1 MPSINFRRN
10 YKYWVV
16 VAVLLT
22 TDFLSGLFAFS
33 RTVSKT
39 LEAQFFTSNEIWA
52 IFLVT
57 QFVWTGFFYANGRYR
72 ADPTIS
78 RFREIQSLLRITL
91 TSVVIVILFNEIFP
105 GILAVES
112 ARILTYWF
120 YLVACLCIGRMVIRV
135 IQKALMARGY
145 GKKNT
150 IIIGIDSRANDIAE
164 HLAAESTG
172 HNLIGFVKPGGNDAS
187 KPNGP
192 TDLPVL
198 GSLNEIRPIIED
210 HHVNEVVIAL
220 EKPDHSKLLDI
231 LTRSNGAPVSLRIIP
246 DMYEVSSGLAKTEEL
261 YGLPLVNINPEILTI
276 QQRFAKRL
284 IDLAVSLFVIV
295 PLFPVWLIVSLAIK
309 IESRGPVLYRQER
322 VGQNGNVFM
331 INKFRSMVQEAETM
345 TGPIWAKQ
353 EDPRITNVGQFLRRF
368 RLDEVPQFINVL
380 IGDMSVV
387 GPRPER
393 PYFVQKL
400 MEEFP
405 YYYRR
410 HRILTGITGWA
421 QIKHSYDSSLA
432 DVRQKLKYDF
442 FYIENTSFSLDLLIM
457 LRTVLVMISGKG
469 H

>member
-91 TSVVIVILFNEIFP
+91 TSVVFVILFNEMFP

-150 IIIGIDSRANDIAE
+150 IIIGIDSRAIDIAE

-246 DMYEVSSGLAKTEEL
+246 DMYEVISGLAKTEEL

-284 IDLAVSLFVIV
+284 TDLAVSLFVIV

-322 VGQNGNVFM
+322 VGQNGKVFM

-405 YYYRR
+405 FYYRR
-410 HRILTGITGWA
+410 HRIRTGITGWA

>member
-57 QFVWTGFFYANGRYR
+57 QFAWTGFFYANGRYR

-91 TSVVIVILFNEIFP
+91 TSVVVVILFNEIFP

-150 IIIGIDSRANDIAE
+150 IIIGIDSRAHDIAE

-246 DMYEVSSGLAKTEEL
+246 DMYEVISGLAKTEEL

-276 QQRFAKRL
+276 QQRFVKRL
-284 IDLAVSLFVIV
+284 TDLAVSLFVIV

-410 HRILTGITGWA
+410 HRIRTGITGWA

>member
-91 TSVVIVILFNEIFP
+91 TSVVVVILFNEIFP

-150 IIIGIDSRANDIAE
+150 IIIGIDSKANDIAE

-246 DMYEVSSGLAKTEEL
+246 DMYEVISGLAKTEEL

-276 QQRFAKRL
+276 QQRFVKRL
-284 IDLAVSLFVIV
+284 TDLAVSLFVIV

-410 HRILTGITGWA
+410 HRIRTGITGWA

>member
-22 TDFLSGLFAFS
+22 TDFLSGFFAFS

-91 TSVVIVILFNEIFP
+91 TSVVVVILFNEIFP

-150 IIIGIDSRANDIAE
+150 IIIGIDSRAHDIAE

-246 DMYEVSSGLAKTEEL
+246 DMYEVISGLAKTEEL

-284 IDLAVSLFVIV
+284 TDLAVSLFVIV

-410 HRILTGITGWA
+410 HRIRTGITGWA

>member
-91 TSVVIVILFNEIFP
+91 TSVVVVILFNEMFP

-246 DMYEVSSGLAKTEEL
+246 DMYEVISGLAKTEEL

-410 HRILTGITGWA
+410 HRIRTGITGWA

>member
-91 TSVVIVILFNEIFP
+91 TSVVVVILFNEIFP
-105 GILAVES
+105 GILTVES

-150 IIIGIDSRANDIAE
+150 IIIGIDSRAHDIAE

-246 DMYEVSSGLAKTEEL
+246 DMYEVISGLAKTEEL

-276 QQRFAKRL
+276 QQRFVKRL
-284 IDLAVSLFVIV
+284 TDLAVSLFVIV

-410 HRILTGITGWA
+410 HRIRTGITGWA

>member
-91 TSVVIVILFNEIFP
+91 TSVVVVILFNEIFP

-150 IIIGIDSRANDIAE
+150 IIIGIDSRAHDIAE

-246 DMYEVSSGLAKTEEL
+246 DMYEVISGLAKTEEL

-276 QQRFAKRL
+276 QQRFVKRL
-284 IDLAVSLFVIV
+284 TDLAVSLFVIV

-322 VGQNGNVFM
+322 VGQNGNVFV

-410 HRILTGITGWA
+410 HRIRTGITGWA

>member
-91 TSVVIVILFNEIFP
+91 TSVVVVILFNEIFP

-150 IIIGIDSRANDIAE
+150 IIIGIDSRAHDIAE

-246 DMYEVSSGLAKTEEL
+246 DMYEVISGLAKTEEL

-276 QQRFAKRL
+276 QQLFAKRL
-284 IDLAVSLFVIV
+284 TDLAVSLFVIV

-410 HRILTGITGWA
+410 HRIRTGITGWA

>member
-91 TSVVIVILFNEIFP
+91 TSVVVVILCNEMFP

-120 YLVACLCIGRMVIRV
+120 YLVSCLCIERMVIRV

-150 IIIGIDSRANDIAE
+150 IIIGIDSRAHDIAE

-246 DMYEVSSGLAKTEEL
+246 DMYEVISGLAKTEEL

-284 IDLAVSLFVIV
+284 TDLAVSLFVIV

-353 EDPRITNVGQFLRRF
+353 EDPRITNVGQLLRRF

-405 YYYRR
+405 FYYRR
-410 HRILTGITGWA
+410 HRIRTGITGWA

>member
-91 TSVVIVILFNEIFP
+91 TSVVVVILFNEIFP
-105 GILAVES
+105 GIVAVES

-150 IIIGIDSRANDIAE
+150 IIIGIDSRAHDIAE

-246 DMYEVSSGLAKTEEL
+246 DMYEVISGLAKTEEL

-276 QQRFAKRL
+276 QQRFVKRL
-284 IDLAVSLFVIV
+284 TDLAVSLFVIV

-410 HRILTGITGWA
+410 HRIRTGITGWA

>member
-1 MPSINFRRN
+1 MASINFKRN
-10 YKYWVV
+10 IKYWAV

-22 TDFLSGLFAFS
+22 TDFVAGLFAFS
-33 RTVSKT
+33 RTVT
-39 LEAQFFTSNEIWA
+39 IALEGQYFASDEIWA
-52 IFLVT
+52 VFLVI
-57 QFVWTGFFYANGRYR
+57 QLVWVGLFYSNGRYR
-72 ADPTIS
+72 VDPTIS

-91 TSVVIVILFNEIFP
+91 TSIIVVILFNEMLP

-112 ARILTYWF
+112 AVFLTYWF
-120 YLVACLCIGRMVIRV
+120 YLVTGLSVGRMIVRV

-150 IIIGIDSRANDIAE
+150 VIIGTDARANDIAG

-172 HNLIGFVKPGGNDAS
+172 HNLIGFVESGGNDAS
-187 KPNGP
+187 KPNGL

-198 GSLNEIRPIIED
+198 GSLNEIRQIIDD

-220 EKPDHSKLLDI
+220 EKPDHSRLLDI

-246 DMYEVSSGLAKTEEL
+246 DMYEVISGLAKTEEL
-261 YGLPLVNINPEILTI
+261 YGLPLVDINPEILTI
-276 QQRFAKRL
+276 QQQFAKRL
-284 IDLAVSLFVIV
+284 IDIAVSLFVIV
-295 PLFPVWLIVSLAIK
+295 PLFPIWFLVFLAIK

-322 VGQNGNVFM
+322 VGNNGRVFM

-345 TGPIWAKQ
+345 TGPVWAKE
-353 EDPRITNVGQFLRRF
+353 EDPRITNVGRLLRRF

-380 IGDMSVV
+380 VGDMSVV

-405 YYYRR
+405 FYYRR
-410 HRILTGITGWA
+410 HRIRTGITGWA
-421 QIKHSYDSSLA
+421 QIKHSYDSSLS

-442 FYIENTSFSLDLLIM
+442 FYIENMSLSLDFLIM

>member
-91 TSVVIVILFNEIFP
+91 TSVVVVILFNEIFP

-150 IIIGIDSRANDIAE
+150 IIIGIDSRAHDIAE

-246 DMYEVSSGLAKTEEL
+246 DMYEVISGLAKTEEL

-276 QQRFAKRL
+276 QQRFVKRL
-284 IDLAVSLFVIV
+284 TDLAVSLFIIV

-410 HRILTGITGWA
+410 HRIRTGITGWA

>member
-1 MPSINFRRN
+1 MPPINFRRN

-91 TSVVIVILFNEIFP
+91 TSVVVVILFNEIFP

-150 IIIGIDSRANDIAE
+150 IIIGIDSRAHDIAE

-246 DMYEVSSGLAKTEEL
+246 DMYEVISGLAKTEEL

-276 QQRFAKRL
+276 QQRFVKRL
-284 IDLAVSLFVIV
+284 TDLAVSLFVIV

-410 HRILTGITGWA
+410 HRIRTGITGWA

>member
-91 TSVVIVILFNEIFP
+91 TSVVVVILFNEIFP

-135 IQKALMARGY
+135 IQKALMARRY

-150 IIIGIDSRANDIAE
+150 IRIGIDSRAHDIAE
-164 HLAAESTG
+164 HLADESTG

-246 DMYEVSSGLAKTEEL
+246 DMYEVISGLAKTEEL

-276 QQRFAKRL
+276 QQRFVKRL
-284 IDLAVSLFVIV
+284 TDLAVSLFVIV

-410 HRILTGITGWA
+410 HRIRTGITGWA

>member
-91 TSVVIVILFNEIFP
+91 TSVVVVILFNEIFP

-150 IIIGIDSRANDIAE
+150 IIIGIDSRAHDIAE

-246 DMYEVSSGLAKTEEL
+246 DMYEVISGLAKTEEL

-276 QQRFAKRL
+276 QQRFVKRL

-410 HRILTGITGWA
+410 HRIRTGITGWA

>member
-1 MPSINFRRN
+1 L
-10 YKYWVV
+10 VV
-16 VAVLLT
+16 
-22 TDFLSGLFAFS
+22 
-33 RTVSKT
+33 
-39 LEAQFFTSNEIWA
+39 
-52 IFLVT
+52 
-57 QFVWTGFFYANGRYR
+57 
-72 ADPTIS
+72 
-78 RFREIQSLLRITL
+78 
-91 TSVVIVILFNEIFP
+91 VILFNEIFP

-150 IIIGIDSRANDIAE
+150 IIIGIDSRAHDIAE

-246 DMYEVSSGLAKTEEL
+246 DMYEVISGLAKTEEL

-276 QQRFAKRL
+276 QQRFVKRL
-284 IDLAVSLFVIV
+284 TDLAVSLFVIV

-410 HRILTGITGWA
+410 HRIRTGITGWA

>member
-1 MPSINFRRN
+1 MASINFKRN
-10 YKYWVV
+10 IKYWAV

-22 TDFLSGLFAFS
+22 TDFVAGLFAFS
-33 RTVSKT
+33 RTVT
-39 LEAQFFTSNEIWA
+39 IALEGQYFASDEIWA
-52 IFLVT
+52 VFLVI
-57 QFVWTGFFYANGRYR
+57 QLVWVGLFYSNGRYR
-72 ADPTIS
+72 VDPTIS

-91 TSVVIVILFNEIFP
+91 TSIIVIILFNEMLP

-112 ARILTYWF
+112 AVFLTYWF
-120 YLVACLCIGRMVIRV
+120 YLVAGLSVGRMIVRV
-135 IQKALMARGY
+135 IQKALMTRGY

-150 IIIGIDSRANDIAE
+150 VIIGTDARANDIAE

-172 HNLIGFVKPGGNDAS
+172 HNLIGFVESGGNDAS

-198 GSLNEIRPIIED
+198 GSLNEIRQIIDD

-220 EKPDHSKLLDI
+220 EKPDHSRLLDI

-246 DMYEVSSGLAKTEEL
+246 DMYEVISGLAKTEEL
-261 YGLPLVNINPEILTI
+261 YGLPLVDINPEILTI
-276 QQRFAKRL
+276 QQQFAKRL
-284 IDLAVSLFVIV
+284 IDIAVSLFVIV
-295 PLFPVWLIVSLAIK
+295 PLFTIWFLVSLAIK

-322 VGQNGNVFM
+322 VGHNGRVFM

-345 TGPIWAKQ
+345 TGPVWAKE
-353 EDPRITNVGQFLRRF
+353 EDPRITNVGRLLRRF

-380 IGDMSVV
+380 VGDMSVV

-405 YYYRR
+405 FYYRR
-410 HRILTGITGWA
+410 HRIRTGITGWA
-421 QIKHSYDSSLA
+421 QIKHSYDSSLS
-432 DVRQKLKYDF
+432 DVREKLKYDF
-442 FYIENTSFSLDLLIM
+442 FYIENMSLSLDFLIM

>member
-91 TSVVIVILFNEIFP
+91 TSVVVVILFNEIFP

-150 IIIGIDSRANDIAE
+150 IIIGIDSRAHDIAE

-246 DMYEVSSGLAKTEEL
+246 DMYEVISGLAKTEEL

-276 QQRFAKRL
+276 QQRFVKRL
-284 IDLAVSLFVIV
+284 TDLAVSLFVIV

-410 HRILTGITGWA
+410 HRIRTGITGWA

>member
-39 LEAQFFTSNEIWA
+39 LEAQFFTSIEIWA

-91 TSVVIVILFNEIFP
+91 TSVVVVILFNEIFP

-150 IIIGIDSRANDIAE
+150 IIIGIDSRAHDIAE

-246 DMYEVSSGLAKTEEL
+246 DMYEVISGLAKTEEL

-284 IDLAVSLFVIV
+284 TDLAVSLFVIV

-322 VGQNGNVFM
+322 VGQNGNIFM

-410 HRILTGITGWA
+410 HRIRTGITGWA

>member
-91 TSVVIVILFNEIFP
+91 TSVVVVILFNEIFP

-164 HLAAESTG
+164 HLAAESTS

-246 DMYEVSSGLAKTEEL
+246 DMYEVISGLAKTEEL

-410 HRILTGITGWA
+410 HRIRTGITGWA

>member
-91 TSVVIVILFNEIFP
+91 TLVVVVILFNEMFP
-105 GILAVES
+105 GILVVES

-150 IIIGIDSRANDIAE
+150 IIIGIDSKAHDIAE

-246 DMYEVSSGLAKTEEL
+246 DMYEVISGLAKTEEL

-276 QQRFAKRL
+276 QQRFVKRL
-284 IDLAVSLFVIV
+284 TDLAVSLFVIV

-410 HRILTGITGWA
+410 HRIRTGITGWA

>member
-91 TSVVIVILFNEIFP
+91 TSVVVVILFNEIFP

-135 IQKALMARGY
+135 IQKALMVRGY

-410 HRILTGITGWA
+410 HRIRTGITGWA

>member
-1 MPSINFRRN
+1 MASINFKRN
-10 YKYWVV
+10 IKYWAV

-22 TDFLSGLFAFS
+22 TDFVAGLFAFS
-33 RTVSKT
+33 RTVIIA
-39 LEAQFFTSNEIWA
+39 LEEQYFASDEIWA
-52 IFLVT
+52 VFLVI
-57 QFVWTGFFYANGRYR
+57 QLVWVGLFYSNGRYR
-72 ADPTIS
+72 VDPTIS
-78 RFREIQSLLRITL
+78 RFREIQSLIRITL
-91 TSVVIVILFNEIFP
+91 TSIIVVILFNEMLP

-112 ARILTYWF
+112 AVFLTYWF
-120 YLVACLCIGRMVIRV
+120 YLVAGLSVGRMVVRV
-135 IQKALMARGY
+135 VQKALMMRGY

-150 IIIGIDSRANDIAE
+150 VIIGTDTRANDIAG

-172 HNLIGFVKPGGNDAS
+172 HNLIGFVESGGNDAS

-198 GSLNEIRPIIED
+198 GSLNEIRRIIDD

-220 EKPDHSKLLDI
+220 EKPDHSRLLDI

-246 DMYEVSSGLAKTEEL
+246 DMYEVISGLAKTEEL
-261 YGLPLVNINPEILTI
+261 YGLPLVDINPEILTI
-276 QQRFAKRL
+276 QQQFAKRL
-284 IDLAVSLFVIV
+284 IDIAVSLFVIV
-295 PLFPVWLIVSLAIK
+295 PLFPIWFLVSLAIK

-322 VGQNGNVFM
+322 VGHNGRVFM
-331 INKFRSMVQEAETM
+331 INKFRSMMQEAETM
-345 TGPIWAKQ
+345 TGPVWAKE
-353 EDPRITNVGQFLRRF
+353 EDPRLTNVGKLLRRF

-380 IGDMSVV
+380 VGDMSVV

-405 YYYRR
+405 FYYRR
-410 HRILTGITGWA
+410 HRIRTGITGWA
-421 QIKHSYDSSLA
+421 QIKHSYDSSLS

-442 FYIENTSFSLDLLIM
+442 FYIENMSLSLDFLIM

>member
-52 IFLVT
+52 ILLVT

-91 TSVVIVILFNEIFP
+91 TSVVVVILFNEIFP

-150 IIIGIDSRANDIAE
+150 IIIGIDSRAIDIAE

-246 DMYEVSSGLAKTEEL
+246 DMYEVISGLAKTEEL

-276 QQRFAKRL
+276 QQRFVKRL
-284 IDLAVSLFVIV
+284 TDLAVSLFVIV

-410 HRILTGITGWA
+410 HRIRTGITGWA
-421 QIKHSYDSSLA
+421 QIKHSYDSSLT

>member
-91 TSVVIVILFNEIFP
+91 TSVVVVILFNEMFP

-246 DMYEVSSGLAKTEEL
+246 DMYEVISGLAKTEEL

-284 IDLAVSLFVIV
+284 TDLAVSLFVIV

-410 HRILTGITGWA
+410 HRIRTGITGWA

>member
-39 LEAQFFTSNEIWA
+39 LEAHFFTSNEIWA

-91 TSVVIVILFNEIFP
+91 TSVVVVILFNEIFP

-246 DMYEVSSGLAKTEEL
+246 DMYEVISGLAKTEEL

-284 IDLAVSLFVIV
+284 TDLAVSLFVIV

-322 VGQNGNVFM
+322 VGQNGKVFM

-410 HRILTGITGWA
+410 HRIRTGITGWA